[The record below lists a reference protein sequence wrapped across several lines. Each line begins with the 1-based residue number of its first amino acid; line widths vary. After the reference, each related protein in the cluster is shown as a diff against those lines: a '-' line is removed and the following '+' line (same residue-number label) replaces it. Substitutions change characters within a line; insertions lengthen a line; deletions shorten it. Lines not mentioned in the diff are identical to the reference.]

1 MSSCFNVWSAVALPI
16 WFPEVQLKQ
25 MQCLSDLKL
34 TEIEETNWQKP
45 LGILLQNLL
54 Y

>member
-1 MSSCFNVWSAVALPI
+1 LVCRGIADMVSRGSAQVDAMFI
-16 WFPEVQLKQ
+16 
-25 MQCLSDLKL
+25 DLKL